1 MNREILPY
9 NNKLLNRAKEFRKN
23 MTNTEKVLWSKVR
36 GKQISNI
43 KFDRQ
48 VIVDN
53 FIIDF
58 YSKELKL
65 AIEIDGSIHDSRKEY
80 DEERE
85 IILKSKGIMFLR
97 FSNNQVLQ
105 QLNDVI
111 NIITKKVQLLST
123 K

>member
-1 MNREILPY
+1 
-9 NNKLLNRAKEFRKN
+9 

>member
-1 MNREILPY
+1 
-9 NNKLLNRAKEFRKN
+9 

-80 DEERE
+80 DEVKRNYFK
-85 IILKSKGIMFLR
+85 IKGNYV
-97 FSNNQVLQ
+97 S
-105 QLNDVI
+105 
-111 NIITKKVQLLST
+111 
-123 K
+123 